1 MSYQAHVW
9 ARRISISA
17 TVVGAM
23 YVSGCAAVVPTIV
36 ATGFEVY
43 RQSQKTVVE
52 TSAATAKAVIDTS
65 AYAAR
70 TAARAARE
78 EAVLE
83 ANRAAAEA
91 RAYMPPRPI
100 ATTPVPIAQAA
111 RQMATASGRG
121 TSVIPQAQGSLRVVG
136 TIPAEPLD
144 NAATA
149 EVNYDQ
155 MRMRP

>member
-9 ARRISISA
+9 VRRITMAA
-17 TVVGAM
+17 TAVGAM

-83 ANRAAAEA
+83 ASRAAAEA
-91 RAYMPPRPI
+91 RAYIPPRSI
-100 ATTPVPIAQAA
+100 VTTPVPISQAA
-111 RQMATASGRG
+111 RQMAAASGRG
-121 TSVIPQAQGSLRVVG
+121 TSVTPQAQGSLRVVG

-155 MRMRP
+155 MRMLP